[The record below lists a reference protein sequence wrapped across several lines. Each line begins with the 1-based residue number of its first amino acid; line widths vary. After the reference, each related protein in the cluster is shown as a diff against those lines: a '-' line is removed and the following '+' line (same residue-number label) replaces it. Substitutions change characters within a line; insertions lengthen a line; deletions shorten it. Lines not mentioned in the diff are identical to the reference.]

1 MAARITIQWIGL
13 DRAISR
19 FENVGMSVLD
29 KIEKQ
34 GVELSRA
41 GQNAWRD
48 ATPVRSGRLMGG
60 DRGVP
65 GGFEIEFI
73 NATRYYPFV
82 DEGHRTPSYFR
93 RHGRIVPAKHIS
105 HVAGRHMTE
114 KLVEYLE
121 GATVEYL
128 RKALDEFTD

>member
-1 MAARITIQWIGL
+1 MGYTIRVEWIGL
-13 DRAISR
+13 ENAISH
-19 FENVGMSVLD
+19 FQDVGYSTLD

-34 GVELSRA
+34 GVELARA
-41 GQNAWRD
+41 GQDAWRSV
-48 ATPVRSGRLMGG
+48 TPVRSGRLMGG

-73 NATRYYPFV
+73 NATRYYDWV
-82 DEGHRTPSYFR
+82 DRGHRTPSYFR
-93 RHGRIVPAKHIS
+93 RHGRVIPAKRVS
-105 HVAGRHMTE
+105 HVAGREMTE

-121 GATVEYL
+121 GATPEYL